1 MMFLNQNRFMS
12 FVIERHR
19 IYESRLR
26 GDPAPWTKDPILAE
40 WKFCN
45 VYRELD
51 RVTQWIRVNW
61 RKPNRDDPDLWFAMV
76 VARFINWP
84 DTLAELGYPV
94 PWNTERFLD
103 VLTNRKHRREKIWT
117 GAYMVRAG
125 PTEGQEKAEYYKGL
139 FDYYWSQRDT
149 IRPKKGDTL
158 NSWHMQ
164 LGMYEGFGSFMAAQI
179 VADVKYVEPLLSAT
193 DWETFAASGPGSRR
207 GLNRVVGHDVKAPWT
222 EDDWRLT
229 LARLRAET
237 APRFTVTGMQ
247 VPHAQDLQN
256 CLCEFDKYERVRLG
270 EGQPRSRFKVT
281 GPLVGQR
288 VES

>member
-1 MMFLNQNRFMS
+1 MALIYEHNDDAFMA

-26 GDPAPWTKDPILAE
+26 GDPGPPWTKDDILAC

-51 RVTQWIRVNW
+51 RVTQWIRINW
-61 RKPNRDDPDLWFAMV
+61 REPHKDDPDLWFAMV

-84 DTLAELGYPV
+84 DTLKELGYPV
-94 PWNTERFLD
+94 PWHQGWFRSVMFS
-103 VLTNRKHRREKIWT
+103 RKSKRNKVWT

-125 PTEGQEKAEYYKGL
+125 PDEGQDKAEYYADIFTYL
-139 FDYYWSQRDT
+139 WNARDLL
-149 IRPKKGDTL
+149 RPRKEDTL

-164 LGMYEGFGSFMAAQI
+164 LCMYEGLGSFMAAQI
-179 VADVKYVEPLLSAT
+179 VADMKYVQPLLSAT

-207 GLNRVVGHDVKAPWT
+207 GLNRVLGHHISCKWT
-222 EDDWRLT
+222 EEDWRLELT
-229 LARLRAET
+229 RLRHRT
-237 APRFTVTGMQ
+237 APRFLAAGMH

-256 CLCEFDKYERVRLG
+256 CLCEFDKYERVRLC
-270 EGQPRSRFKVT
+270 EGFPRSKFT
-281 GPLVGQR
+281 PT
-288 VES
+288 ETAS